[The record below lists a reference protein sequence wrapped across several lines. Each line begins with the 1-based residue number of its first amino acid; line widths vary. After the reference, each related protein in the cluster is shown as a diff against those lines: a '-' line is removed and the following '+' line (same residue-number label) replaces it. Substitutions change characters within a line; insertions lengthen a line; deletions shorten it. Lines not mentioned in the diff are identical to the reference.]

1 MGLFEFV
8 IFVMNMLATSQYQS
22 MLSTCITNIAPG
34 ASANQIAVFTS
45 NLIIGSYR
53 HDVLK

>member
-8 IFVMNMLATSQYQS
+8 VFVMNMLATSQYQS
-22 MLSTCITNIAPG
+22 ILSSITNIAPG